1 MPLTLSFH
9 GSDGSRLG
17 KFRSAKVESGLAIVG
32 PPERASRAA
41 RRIGGTANGFRIEV
55 FSDSVG
61 PSEKAGQTETDID
74 RLTTLVSSGH
84 IDRVLLA
91 TPVGEQE
98 RIAAVVRQLEG
109 TAADVGLIVL
119 EGVSTDMSVGA
130 AGDVCIAPVL
140 KRPLTPFQ
148 ESMKSTIDRVC
159 AALLVLLIAP
169 LLLSIALLVKL
180 TSPGPILF
188 RQQRFGLNNK
198 KFEVLK
204 FRTLYNSR
212 ADPNAWQPVERRDKR
227 VTSIGKFLRALSLDE
242 LPQLLNV
249 LKGDMSLIGPRP
261 LPVDLRVEGQPCS
274 QFPRYPARHRVRPGI
289 TGLAQVKGSRGGM
302 QVTEQLKQRLAYDL
316 EYINNY
322 SLLLDAKIAIAT
334 VYVVLGRSNAY

>member
-1 MPLTLSFH
+1 MPLTHSFH
-9 GSDGSRLG
+9 GLDGSRLG
-17 KFRSAKVESGLAIVG
+17 KFGSARFG

-41 RRIGGTANGFRIEV
+41 RRIGATANGFRIEV
-55 FSDSVG
+55 FSDCVG
-61 PSEKAGQTETDID
+61 PGDKSGQAETDID
-74 RLTTLVSSGH
+74 RLTALVSRGH

-91 TPVGEQE
+91 TPVGDQA
-98 RIAAVVRQLEG
+98 RIATVVRQLEG
-109 TAADVGLIVL
+109 PAADVDLIVL
-119 EGVSTDMSVGA
+119 EGVSTDIRLGA

-159 AALLVLLIAP
+159 AALLILLIAP
-169 LLLSIALLVKL
+169 LLLAIALLVKL

-302 QVTEQLKQRLAYDL
+302 EVTEQLKQRLAYDL